1 MKKELESE
9 AVNLLEKIV
18 EEILYKKSIV
28 EELSRKHY
36 AEIIKESLPNW
47 LLVYLS
53 YKTNIKA
60 ARKTEELILTSQ
72 KSSEMLTNLAC
83 LFDKYVKEV
92 REQSRKMTCM
102 TYANVGL
109 VIATAVS
116 IILRVL
122 HII

>member
-1 MKKELESE
+1 MSKELESQV
-9 AVNLLEKIV
+9 VNLLEKTIEDV
-18 EEILYKKSIV
+18 LRKKSIV

-47 LLVYLS
+47 LLAYLS

-60 ARKTEELILTSQ
+60 AQKTEELILTSQ

-92 REQSRKMTCM
+92 REQSRRMTWM
-102 TYANVGL
+102 AYANIGL

-122 HII
+122 HVI

>member
-1 MKKELESE
+1 MKTYFARKVVSKNYRE
-9 AVNLLEKIV
+9 
-18 EEILYKKSIV
+18 
-28 EELSRKHY
+28 KHY

-60 ARKTEELILTSQ
+60 TQKTEELILTSQ

-92 REQSRKMTCM
+92 REQSRKMTWM
-102 TYANVGL
+102 AYANIGL
-109 VIATAVS
+109 AIATAVS

>member
-1 MKKELESE
+1 MKKELESQ

-60 ARKTEELILTSQ
+60 AQKTEEIILTSQ

-92 REQSRKMTCM
+92 REQSRKMTWM
-102 TYANVGL
+102 AYANIGL
-109 VIATAVS
+109 AIATAVS

>member
-47 LLVYLS
+47 LLAYLS

-60 ARKTEELILTSQ
+60 TQKTEELILTTP

-92 REQSRKMTCM
+92 RKQSRRMLGWYMQTM
-102 TYANVGL
+102 DSL
-109 VIATAVS
+109 
-116 IILRVL
+116 
-122 HII
+122 

>member
-1 MKKELESE
+1 MSKELESQV
-9 AVNLLEKIV
+9 VNLLEKTI
-18 EEILYKKSIV
+18 EDILRKESSV

-60 ARKTEELILTSQ
+60 AQKTEELILTSQ

-102 TYANVGL
+102 TYANIGL

>member
-1 MKKELESE
+1 MSKELESQV
-9 AVNLLEKIV
+9 VNPLEKTIEDV
-18 EEILYKKSIV
+18 LRKKSSV

-60 ARKTEELILTSQ
+60 AQKTEELILTSQ

-92 REQSRKMTCM
+92 REQSRKMTWM
-102 TYANVGL
+102 AYANIGL

>member
-1 MKKELESE
+1 MKKELESQ

-47 LLVYLS
+47 LLAYLS

-60 ARKTEELILTSQ
+60 TQKTEELILTTP

-92 REQSRKMTCM
+92 RKQSRRMTWM
-102 TYANVGL
+102 AYANIGL

-122 HII
+122 HVI

>member
-1 MKKELESE
+1 MSKELDSQV
-9 AVNLLEKIV
+9 VNLLEKTI
-18 EEILYKKSIV
+18 EDILRKKSIV

-36 AEIIKESLPNW
+36 AEIIKKSLPNW

-60 ARKTEELILTSQ
+60 AQKTEELILTSQ

-92 REQSRKMTCM
+92 REQSRKMTWM
-102 TYANVGL
+102 AYANIGL

-122 HII
+122 HVI